1 MLNLSRDIQ
10 SLSNFKRNTSQFTE
24 QMKATGQ
31 PIILT
36 VNGNAELVIQTAETY
51 QKLLDKIEY
60 LETLAGIK
68 SGLADIE
75 AGHTRYLSEFQNAMA
90 EKHGISG

>member
-10 SLSNFKRNTSQFTE
+10 SLSNFKRHTSQFTE

-31 PIILT
+31 PIVLT
-36 VNGNAELVIQTAETY
+36 VNGNAELVIQTAEHY
-51 QKLLDKIEY
+51 QKLLDKIES
-60 LETLAGIK
+60 LETIAGIK
-68 SGLADIE
+68 AGLADIE
-75 AGHTRYLSEFQNAMA
+75 AGHTDSLGEFQTAME